1 VKALLLSS
9 LLLGATLVAAPAA
22 AQVVA
27 VVGGTV
33 ALGDGSQPIPNGTVV
48 FSGERIV
55 AAGANVTVP
64 AGAQVIDARGKWV
77 AAGIIT
83 GPNELGL
90 VDADGVDESNDVV
103 ARQSP
108 FSAAIDVAP
117 AINPASVP
125 IANERLGGVTR
136 ALVAPNAGGSIFAG
150 QGAVIDLG
158 EDALPIMRARAFQY
172 VELGEDGG
180 RIAGGSR
187 TASFAM
193 LRDALAQAAD
203 YRRNPAAFDGRSR
216 DALVKRAD
224 VQPLLDVLD
233 GRTPLMVHVER
244 ASDIRAVLAL
254 PRDYPRLKLV
264 LVGATEGWMV
274 AREIAAAR
282 VPVIATALADL
293 PASFEQVA
301 ATESN
306 VGRLTAAGVVTAI
319 STIGANDAP
328 GEHVI
333 KQYAGNLV
341 AITRVPGATGLNWG
355 QAFATI
361 TSRPA
366 EALGLDGEIG
376 SLRPGR
382 RADVV
387 LWSGDPLELSSLPIQ
402 VWIDGRLQPT
412 SSRQTRLRDRYSTP
426 QEDGL
431 PKAYR
436 Y

>member
-1 VKALLLSS
+1 MKALLL
-9 LLLGATLVAAPAA
+9 AAAALVASPAWG
-22 AQVVA
+22 QVTA

-33 ALGDGSQPIPNGTVV
+33 ALGDGSDPIPNGTVV

-55 AAGANVTVP
+55 AAGANVAVP
-64 AGAQVIDARGKWV
+64 AGATVIDARGKWV
-77 AAGIIT
+77 AAGIVA
-83 GPNELGL
+83 GPNDLGL

-103 ARQSP
+103 ARQTP

-125 IANERLGGVTR
+125 IGNERLGGVTR

-158 EDALPIMRARAFQY
+158 NDPSPIMRARAFQY

-193 LRDALAQAAD
+193 LRDALAQAQD
-203 YRRNPAAFDGRSR
+203 YRRNPGAFDGRSR

-254 PRDYPRLKLV
+254 PRDYPKLRLI

-282 VPVIATALADL
+282 VPVIAAALADL

-328 GEHVI
+328 GEHVV

-341 AITRVPGATGLNWG
+341 AIAKVPGATGLSWG

-366 EALGLDGEIG
+366 QALGLDGEIG

-387 LWSGDPLELSSLPIQ
+387 LWSGDPLELSSLPLTI
-402 VWIDGRLQPT
+402 WIDGRQQPA
-412 SSRQTRLRDRYSTP
+412 SSRQTRLRDRYATP
-426 QEDGL
+426 QEGGL
-431 PKAYR
+431 PKAYE